1 MTPSVTLIQPTD
13 VSLFLTEPLTPS
25 QLQSLRLQVDDQL
38 EPLKL
43 IEETPSEK
51 GYAYVFQRARPL
63 ELGHGY
69 FFVIEALGTFPMDMR
84 AALSFP
90 DFESTYTYP
99 GHDLGSQFTSNQT
112 TFKLWAPLASQ
123 VRLYLYQN
131 PDQLIGIFPMI
142 RETYGVYVYEHM
154 GNADGFY
161 YRYDITN
168 NGLSQMTI
176 DPYGKGSSVNG
187 SYSVVI
193 DFSRVDMQ
201 MHDEQLPSLISY
213 QHAIIYE
220 THIRDFTN
228 DPATSIPHK
237 GTFLGATARG
247 HRLEDRHPVGFDYLA
262 SLGITHVQ
270 LLPVTDYATVHES
283 ATANSYNW
291 GYDPYQY
298 FALEGSLASKPE
310 DPYNRI
316 LEFKS
321 FVSACHQ
328 EGIRVNIDVVFNH
341 VYEYQHSVFEKV
353 VPGYYFRM
361 LPNGTMS
368 NGSFCGNDFASE
380 KSMVRHLILEAA
392 FYLVSTFHLD
402 GFRFDLMGLLDLETL
417 FELQQR
423 VRILNPYFMLYGE
436 GWDMPTHLPKHQKG
450 ITENANQ
457 MHQFAFFNDAFR
469 NVIKGGNFSHDLHE
483 PGYATGQ
490 IGYAN
495 LLPFLATG
503 SCRDDLGHPKVPY
516 AYQSINYVEC
526 HDNHTFYDKL
536 LVSNPDENLQLRYR
550 RIRFANA
557 LVTFAAGIPFFH
569 RGQEVG
575 GTKLGDHNSYRS
587 GDRIN
592 TLDYRL
598 ISERWP
604 LVESFQTLL
613 AIRKEFLAL
622 SSNHGWSHDLVTWQ
636 ALDHGAWVMT
646 FKFDIPHLI
655 LWNPSLHQVQLP
667 DTLLL
672 QHYHLMYDGEQRRD
686 QPLTLT
692 HVPPISCL
700 ILKQR

>member
-13 VSLFLTEPLTPS
+13 VALFVTEPLTPS

-43 IEETPSEK
+43 FEETASEK
-51 GYAYVFQRARPL
+51 GYTYVFQRARSL

-69 FFVIEALGTFPMDMR
+69 FFVIEALGTFPIDMR
-84 AALSFP
+84 AALSFA
-90 DFESTYTYP
+90 DFDSTYTYP
-99 GHDLGSQFTSNQT
+99 GHDLGSQFTPQET

-123 VRLYLYQN
+123 VRLHLYRA
-131 PDQLIGIFPMI
+131 PDQLLGIFPMS
-142 RETYGVYVYEHM
+142 REAYGVYVYAWT
-154 GNADGFY
+154 GNADGLY
-161 YRYDITN
+161 YRYEITN
-168 NGLSQMTI
+168 NGLSQVTI

-193 DFSRVDMQ
+193 NFQALDMP
-201 MHDEQLPSLISY
+201 MYDEQLPAFISY

-228 DPATSIPHK
+228 DPTTSIPHK
-237 GTFLGATARG
+237 GTFLGASTRG
-247 HRLEDRHPVGFDYLA
+247 HRLHDHPIGFDYLV
-262 SLGITHVQ
+262 SLGMTHVQ
-270 LLPVTDYATVHES
+270 LLPVTDYATVDES
-283 ATANSYNW
+283 EPTNSYNW

-298 FALEGSLASKPE
+298 FALEGSLASNPN

-316 LEFKS
+316 REFKS

-328 EGIRVNIDVVFNH
+328 QGIRVNIDVVFNH

-368 NGSFCGNDFASE
+368 NGSFCGNDVASE
-380 KSMVRHLILEAA
+380 KPMVRHLILEAA
-392 FYLVSTFHLD
+392 TYLVSTFHLD

-423 VRILNPYFMLYGE
+423 VRMLNPNFMLYGE
-436 GWDMPTHLPKHQKG
+436 GWDMPTHLPKPQKG
-450 ITENANQ
+450 ITEHANQ

-490 IGYAN
+490 IGYAH

-516 AYQSINYVEC
+516 AHQSINYVEC

-536 LVSNPDENLQLRYR
+536 LVANPDDSDHLRYR

-598 ISERWP
+598 ISERWS
-604 LVESFQTLL
+604 LVESLQTLL

-622 SSNHGWSHDLVTWQ
+622 SGHRGWSHDLVTWQ
-636 ALDHGAWVMT
+636 ALDHGSWVMH
-646 FKFDIPHLI
+646 FKFEKPHLI

-667 DTLLL
+667 DAIL
-672 QHYHLMYDGEQRRD
+672 QEHYQVLYDGEQRRD

-692 HVPPISCL
+692 HLPPISCL
-700 ILKQR
+700 ILRQP